1 MKTDSSLS
9 DVTIQISTE
18 PVLTMPRTL
27 GTQLGVRKGQRVSI
41 QVRNGMLRIRKHSAR
56 KSPDGSR
63 RRLEPHQKRTAK
75 LMDWAGYIQGKSG
88 KVINVEELM
97 SHHGYEQLE
106 RPDRAGY

>member
-1 MKTDSSLS
+1 MKTESVLP
-9 DVTIQISTE
+9 DVTIQISSE
-18 PVLTMPRTL
+18 PVLTVPRTL

-41 QVRNGMLRIRKHSAR
+41 QVRNGTLRIRKHTTR
-56 KSPDGSR
+56 QSPNGSR
-63 RRLEPHQKRTAK
+63 QRLAPRAKRTAK